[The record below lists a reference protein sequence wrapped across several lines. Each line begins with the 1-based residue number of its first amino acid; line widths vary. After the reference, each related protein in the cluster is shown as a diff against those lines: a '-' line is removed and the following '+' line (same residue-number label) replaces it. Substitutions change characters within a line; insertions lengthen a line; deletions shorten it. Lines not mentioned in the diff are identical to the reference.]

1 MGLWSKRRELQN
13 IEAIEDVIYTSK
25 MTKDLSDDEMA
36 ECSHLFSTS
45 YGKYSQYSPV
55 RPGEQIKMSSKYY
68 VQNYRGEN
76 FYVAMARHKE
86 RLVAHA
92 FYIRKK
98 CKEGMVTW
106 VLQLVVDK
114 EYRKK
119 GIASTLLRSIWGF
132 SDDFAW
138 GLASANPCTVK
149 TLESATFRKCRPAVI
164 QKNLST
170 IKEIGKDIS
179 FVRNEAFEVTGMSS
193 QIDTEFYIDN
203 SEFIRDYSCE
213 KILGKLKPG
222 REWLAFT
229 FRKQAIDLEKYHKNF
244 PQMVSFSEKILRE
257 AYNRMDM
264 KRHSWTKGTV
274 NEVGFIEQ
282 YFHGATA
289 LDLGCGMGR
298 HALALAKKGYNVT
311 GVDFSETHL
320 EEADRALDI
329 ELQEDESMG
338 SCGFVCGDARI
349 YRDDIQYDN
358 VIILYD
364 VIGSFPKQEDNMR
377 IIQNAWENLVEG
389 GTLAVSVMN
398 MELTDR
404 LVNQKRRGRI
414 NNNPDILLKLKPG
427 RVMQSSGN
435 IFKSEYLAI
444 DTDTGLVYRKEQ
456 FGDDNN
462 LSAEYIIRDKR
473 YYMNEIAEMVE
484 ECGFDIIEKRY
495 VRAGHFDEALDALDT
510 HAKEILIIAAKG
522 KRNTNEL

>member
-1 MGLWSKRRELQN
+1 MSFWGKKRELQN
-13 IEAIEDVIYTSK
+13 VEAIQDVAYTSK
-25 MTKDLSDDEMA
+25 KTRDLSDDEMA
-36 ECSHLFSTS
+36 ECARLFSTS
-45 YGKYSQYSPV
+45 YGKYSQDSTV
-55 RPGEQIKMSSKYY
+55 RPGEQIRMSPKYY
-68 VQNYRGEN
+68 IQNYQGEN
-76 FYVAMARHKE
+76 FYVAMARYKGS
-86 RLVAHA
+86 LIAHA

-114 EYRKK
+114 DYRKK

-179 FVRNEAFEVTGMSS
+179 FVRSEAFEVTGMSS
-193 QIDTEFYIDN
+193 QINTEFYIDN

-229 FRKQAIDLEKYHKNF
+229 FRKQAIDLEKYHNNF
-244 PQMVSFSEKILRE
+244 PKMVSFSEKILQE
-257 AYNRMDM
+257 AYSRMDM

-274 NEVGFIEQ
+274 NEVDFIEQ
-282 YFHGATA
+282 YFHGATV
-289 LDLGCGMGR
+289 LDLGCGTGR
-298 HALALAKKGYNVT
+298 HALALAKKEYDVT
-311 GVDFSETHL
+311 GIDFSETHL
-320 EEADRALDI
+320 EEANRALDI
-329 ELQEDESMG
+329 ELQEDALVG
-338 SCGFVCGDARI
+338 NCGFVCGDART
-349 YRDDIQYDN
+349 YQDDIQYDN

-364 VIGSFPKQEDNMR
+364 VIGSFPERKDNMQ

-389 GTLAVSVMN
+389 GTLALSVMN

-404 LVNQKRRGRI
+404 LVNEKQRGRI
-414 NNNPDILLKLKPG
+414 NSNPDILLKLKPS

-435 IFKSEYLAI
+435 IFKPEYLAI

-456 FGDDNN
+456 FGDDNS

-473 YYMNEIAEMVE
+473 YYMDEIVEMVE
-484 ECGFDIIEKRY
+484 KCGFNIIEKRY
-495 VRAGHFDEALDALDT
+495 VRAGHFDEALDARDI
-510 HAKEILIIAAKG
+510 HAKEILIIAEKIAKG
-522 KRNTNEL
+522 